1 MVINMKIHYQKE
13 TGIVCERYPKDVPI
27 TDDCLEME
35 ITDDKY
41 QQTLQCD
48 YGRIWAVKDDS
59 LVVID
64 DEEIINSTEYKKY
77 LLNAQLMQYKSYL
90 SDTDYVISKLNELK
104 LEDEDEYETEKAN
117 YADVLVK
124 RKEARK
130 KINELEEELEKL
142 K

>member
-1 MVINMKIHYQKE
+1 MKIHYQKE
-13 TGIVCERYPKDVPI
+13 TGIICERYPKDVPI

-35 ITDDKY
+35 VTNDEY

-48 YGRIWAVKDDS
+48 YGKIWAVKDGS
-59 LVVID
+59 LVIID
-64 DEEIINSTEYKKY
+64 DEEIINSAEYKKY
-77 LLNAQLMQYKSYL
+77 SLNAQLMQYKAYL

-104 LEDEDEYETEKAN
+104 LEDEEEYETEKAN
-117 YADVLVK
+117 YADVLAK

-130 KINELEEELEKL
+130 KINELEEELKKL

>member
-1 MVINMKIHYQKE
+1 MKIHYQKE

-48 YGRIWAVKDDS
+48 YGRMWAVKDDS

-130 KINELEEELEKL
+130 KINEITKEIEKL
-142 K
+142 